1 MRQEVLDYIKTLD
14 IGNLAISTD
23 LPFDDSGVP
32 LYLKNVKRVYV
43 DSPTTETETFAQ
55 TLGGH
60 SYSNETTSI
69 QIYFAVDAKN
79 ILVNYDDIV
88 STLKTVAEITTI
100 NGINRRE
107 VDVAT
112 EYVNDILVAT
122 LDVRLTRIR

>member
-43 DSPTTETETFAQ
+43 DSPSTENETFAQ

-60 SYSNETTSI
+60 SYGNETTSI

-88 STLKTVAEITTI
+88 STLKTVAAITTI

-112 EYVNDILVAT
+112 EYVNDILVTT